1 MGFDSL
7 RPNLQLAMR
16 LCIMLYVLSISIS
29 ISHGVMFM
37 FMGTPSTQHTAHA
50 LRFPLDSDACLSVYL
65 RNLQLHRRGVMGGV
79 YTAPTLLI
87 LLYLSGIE
95 RAILLSFLNNTLYSS
110 VLSRAISQA
119 SKLDEPRCIQYSIV
133 YTRI

>member
-1 MGFDSL
+1 MVMG
-7 RPNLQLAMR
+7 A
-16 LCIMLYVLSISIS
+16 
-29 ISHGVMFM
+29 
-37 FMGTPSTQHTAHA
+37 PSTQHTAHA

-95 RAILLSFLNNTLYSS
+95 RALLLSFPNNALYSS
-110 VLSRAISQA
+110 VLRALTAKHPSLTNRA
-119 SKLDEPRCIQYSIV
+119 VFSILL
-133 YTRI
+133 YMRI

>member
-16 LCIMLYVLSISIS
+16 LCIMLYALSIS

-37 FMGTPSTQHTAHA
+37 GAPSTQHTAHA